1 MLPTNQSFTVG
12 VEEEYQVIDPKT
24 RELCPK
30 SYLILPIAQ
39 VSSGDMV
46 QLEFRQSQI
55 EVATPI
61 CQSLE
66 DVRTHL
72 TKLRRNLIAAADSVG
87 CRLAAAGT
95 HPFASWQEQTLTP
108 KSCYQKLANRYQGL
122 MHELVT
128 FGCHVHVGIRD
139 RDLAI
144 QIMNR
149 ARHWLAP
156 LLALSASSPFWLGQD
171 TQYASYRM
179 VLIQRLPMTGCPQ
192 PFASYQEY
200 RATVQNL
207 LDTQIIDIAGQVCW
221 DLRPS
226 ERFPTLEFR
235 IPDMPLTVDE
245 TVMLAGLV
253 RGLVRT
259 CYEQI
264 QSGIPYVAVRPEVLS
279 AAQWK
284 AARWGLAANL
294 VDVDTAQAVP
304 AHQLIEK
311 LLTFVRPA
319 LEDWAEWEEV
329 VAIAQR
335 TLRQGT
341 GADRQRHIFSQS
353 NSLTE
358 VVDYLVEETAKGCS
372 LASHTAPAPQV

>member
-1 MLPTNQSFTVG
+1 MLPNAELFTIG
-12 VEEEYQVIDPKT
+12 VEEEYQIIDPKN
-24 RELCPK
+24 RKLCPK
-30 SYLILPIAQ
+30 SHLILPIAQ
-39 VSSGDMV
+39 ISLGDTV

-55 EVATPI
+55 EVATPV
-61 CQSLE
+61 CQSLA

-72 TKLRRNLIAAADSVG
+72 TKLRHHLIAAADSVG
-87 CRLAAAGT
+87 CKLAAAGT

-128 FGCHVHVGIRD
+128 FGCHVHVGICD
-139 RDLAI
+139 RNLAI
-144 QIMNR
+144 QVMNR
-149 ARHWLAP
+149 VRHWLAP

-171 TQYASYRM
+171 TQYASYRT

-200 RATVQNL
+200 RDTVQNL
-207 LDTQIIDIAGQVCW
+207 LDTQIIDSPNQVCW

-245 TVMLAGLV
+245 TVMVAGLV

-259 CYEQI
+259 CYEQV
-264 QSGIPYVAVRPEVLS
+264 QSGIPYTAIRPEVLA

-284 AARWGLAANL
+284 ASRWGLSANL

-304 AHQLIEK
+304 ADQLIEK
-311 LLTFVRPA
+311 LLAFVRPA
-319 LEDWAEWEEV
+319 LEDWGEWEDV
-329 VAIAQR
+329 VAIAHH
-335 TLRQGT
+335 TLQQGT
-341 GADRQRHIFSQS
+341 GADRQRHILKQHG
-353 NSLTE
+353 SLTE
-358 VVDYLVEETAKGCS
+358 VVDYLVEETRPIYAN
-372 LASHTAPAPQV
+372 

>member
-1 MLPTNQSFTVG
+1 MLPTNELFTVG
-12 VEEEYQVIDPKT
+12 VEEEYQVIDPET
-24 RELCPK
+24 RKLCPK
-30 SYLILPIAQ
+30 SHLILPIAQ
-39 VSSGDMV
+39 VSAGDRV

-55 EVATPI
+55 EISTPI
-61 CQSLE
+61 CHSLNE
-66 DVRTHL
+66 VRTQL
-72 TKLRRNLIAAADSVG
+72 THLRRNLVAAADRVG
-87 CRLAAAGT
+87 CQLAAAGT
-95 HPFASWQEQTLTP
+95 HPFASWQEQELTP
-108 KSCYQKLANRYQGL
+108 RVYYQKLAQRYQGL

-144 QIMNR
+144 QVMNR
-149 ARHWLAP
+149 VRHWLAP

-171 TQYASYRM
+171 TQYASYRN

-192 PFASYQEY
+192 LFASYQEY
-200 RATVQNL
+200 RTTVQNL
-207 LDTQIIDIAGQVCW
+207 LNTQIIDSAGQVCW

-264 QSGIPYVAVRPEVLS
+264 QAGIPYVAARSEVLA

-284 AARWGLAANL
+284 AARWGLGADL

-304 AHQLIEK
+304 ARQLIEK
-311 LLTFVRPA
+311 LLVFVRPA
-319 LEDWAEWEEV
+319 LEEWGEWEEV

-335 TLRQGT
+335 ILQQGT
-341 GADRQRHIFSQS
+341 GADRQRHIFHRRG
-353 NSLTE
+353 SLIE
-358 VVDYLVEETAKGCS
+358 VVDYLVEETAKECS
-372 LASHTAPAPQV
+372 LAAHPAAVSQV